1 MKNNRK
7 NRNLLVI
14 RFANHERKRRECRW
28 GFPCLVKKYMGPV
41 LWAELKK

>member
-14 RFANHERKRRECRW
+14 RASNHMRRKDGRKW
-28 GFPCLVKKYMGPV
+28 GFPSVVKKYMGKV
-41 LWAELKK
+41 LWSDLKK